1 MAASQR
7 DGRESGALPC
17 YDLFNGDAD
26 GLCALHQLRM
36 HQPRESTLV
45 TGVKRDIELLRK
57 LPRGLALEVN
67 VLDVC
72 FDRNEDEV
80 REVLDNGGR
89 VSYFDHHAASTL
101 FDHPRLQAWIDRSA
115 TVCTALLVDRHVSA
129 RYRDWAIVGA
139 FGDNL
144 LAVGRDLARERGH
157 GGQQTAKLECLGMLL
172 NYNAYGE
179 SVEDLHLHPLALYHA
194 LHGFEC
200 PFDFIAR
207 SDAYALLRDGY
218 DEDQHRLASI
228 QPMAQDANGEVFVL
242 GSDPWMRRL
251 SGSLAN
257 QRVASGHG
265 RSVAVLTQRSDG
277 GYLVSVRTA
286 EGCAAGADELCRR
299 YPGGNGRRAA
309 AGIDCLP
316 EAVVD
321 GFVADF
327 FRHAAQERALDS
339 CKA

>member
-1 MAASQR
+1 MAAT
-7 DGRESGALPC
+7 LPC

-36 HQPRESTLV
+36 HQPRESSLV
-45 TGVKRDIELLRK
+45 TGVKRDIELLRR
-57 LPRGLALEVN
+57 LPRGLALDVT

-72 FDRNEDEV
+72 FDRNVDEV
-80 REVLDNGGR
+80 RELLDNGGC
-89 VSYFDHHAASTL
+89 VAYFDHHAASRL
-101 FDHPRLQAWIDRSA
+101 FEHPRLQARIDRSA
-115 TVCTALLVDRHVSA
+115 DVCTALLVDGHVA
-129 RYRDWAIVGA
+129 GRYRDWAIVGA

-144 LAVGRDLARERGH
+144 LAMGRRLAQERGH
-157 GGQQTAKLECLGMLL
+157 GDRQITQLAHLGMLL

-179 SVEDLHLHPLALYHA
+179 SIEDLHLHPLALYHA
-194 LHGFEC
+194 LHGFES
-200 PFDFIAR
+200 PLDFIAR
-207 SDAYALLRDGY
+207 SDAYALLHEGHA
-218 DEDQHRLASI
+218 EDQHRLASI
-228 QPMAQDANGEVFVL
+228 QPTAEDARGEVFVL
-242 GSDPWMRRL
+242 GSEPWMRRL

-257 QRVASGHG
+257 ERVASGHG

-309 AGIDCLP
+309 AGIDRLP
-316 EAVVD
+316 EAALD
-321 GFVADF
+321 GFMADF
-327 FRHAAQERALDS
+327 FRHAAQEHAADP

>member
-1 MAASQR
+1 MAAVQH
-7 DGRESGALPC
+7 DARESGALPC

-26 GLCALHQLRM
+26 GICALHQLRM
-36 HQPRESTLV
+36 HQPRETSLV
-45 TGVKRDIELLRK
+45 TGVKRDIELLRR

-72 FDRNEDEV
+72 FDRNVDEV
-80 REVLDNGGR
+80 RQVLDNGGR
-89 VSYFDHHAASTL
+89 VAYFDHHAASTL
-101 FDHPRLQAWIDRSA
+101 FEHPRLRAHIDRA
-115 TVCTALLVDRHVSA
+115 ADVCTALLVDRHVSG

-144 LAVGRDLARERGH
+144 LSVARGLALERGH
-157 GGQQTAKLECLGMLL
+157 GEPQAAKLEHLGMLL

-179 SVEDLHLHPLALYHA
+179 SIEDLHMHPLALYHA
-194 LHGFEC
+194 LHGFEN
-200 PFDFIAR
+200 PLDFIAR
-207 SDAYALLRDGY
+207 SEAYALLHDGY
-218 DEDQHRLASI
+218 AEDQHQLASI
-228 QPMAQDANGEVFVL
+228 QPLRQDARGEVFVL
-242 GSDPWMRRL
+242 GKEPWMRRL

-257 QRVASGHG
+257 KRVAMGHG

-277 GYLVSVRTA
+277 GYLVSVRAA

-316 EAVVD
+316 EAALD
-321 GFVADF
+321 GFMADF
-327 FRHAAQERALDS
+327 FRHAAEESAVDS
-339 CKA
+339 VKA

>member
-1 MAASQR
+1 MAGFQHGAP
-7 DGRESGALPC
+7 EAGALPC

-36 HQPRESTLV
+36 HQPRDSTLL

-57 LPRGLALEVN
+57 LPRGLALEVS

-72 FDRNEDEV
+72 FDRNVDEV
-80 REVLDNGGR
+80 REVLANGGR
-89 VSYFDHHAASTL
+89 VAYFDHHAASSL
-101 FDHPRLQAWIDRSA
+101 FEHPRLHAHIDRA
-115 TVCTALLVDRHVSA
+115 ADVCTALLVDRHVA
-129 RYRDWAIVGA
+129 GRYRDWAIVGA

-144 LAVGRDLARERGH
+144 LGVARGLASQQGH
-157 GGQQTAKLECLGMLL
+157 GEQQAAKLEHLGMLL

-179 SVEDLHLHPLALYHA
+179 SIEDLHLHPLALYHA

-200 PFDFIAR
+200 PLDFIAR
-207 SDAYALLRDGY
+207 SDAYALLHEGHA
-218 DEDQHRLASI
+218 EDQHRLASI
-228 QPMAQDANGEVFVL
+228 QPTAEDARGEVFVL
-242 GSDPWMRRL
+242 GSEPWMRRL

-257 QRVASGHG
+257 ERVASGHG

-309 AGIDCLP
+309 AGIDRLP
-316 EAVVD
+316 EAALD
-321 GFVADF
+321 GFMADF
-327 FRHAAQERALDS
+327 FRHAAQEHAADP